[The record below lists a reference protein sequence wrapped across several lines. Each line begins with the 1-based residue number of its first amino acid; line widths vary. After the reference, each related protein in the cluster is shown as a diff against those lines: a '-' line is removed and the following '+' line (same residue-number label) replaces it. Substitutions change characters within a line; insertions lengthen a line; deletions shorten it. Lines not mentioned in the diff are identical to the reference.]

1 MRSIRFK
8 LIATYVALAAVVLL
22 LVTAVMLATLH
33 RRYLETYQY
42 MMATQARL
50 IASMLSAY
58 SLEEPL
64 SRGEMEA
71 IAQRFRWRPET
82 RIAVLDVQGAR
93 PGAPGVPPPP
103 EVAAALAGR
112 EGRGVRYDRA
122 SGEKRVFAAAPIGS
136 QGSWVGVV
144 HVSMPAVWAWRQ
156 LQRVLPAFG
165 GALLLGLVAAWFVGA
180 RLARSLTD
188 PVEALTR
195 AAQRL
200 REGELDATVDV
211 RTRDEIGRLGEAFG
225 AMAARL
231 RETIHRLVEER
242 HTLEAIL
249 TGMVDA
255 VVAIDRQERV
265 ILVNLA
271 AEELLGVRREA
282 VIGRPAAEVLPR
294 ALYGLVREA
303 LAGGRLVAAELPGE
317 GGGRLV
323 EVRCAPIQGNGEDAG
338 TVAVLRDVTELR
350 RSERLRRE
358 LTANVSHELRTP
370 LTSIKGFTET
380 LLGGAMWDQAAS
392 RRFLEIINAEV
403 DRLVKLVD
411 DLMDLSRLEARGAAL
426 ELAPVSVPALV
437 EEMVAH
443 LRPLAGGR
451 RLKVCPGPRGAV
463 VLGDRNRLAQVL
475 TNLIDNAIKF
485 TDEQG
490 RVEVGWQEQDDSV
503 QITVRDDGRGI
514 PPADLP
520 HIFERFY
527 KADRSRSTSSGSGLG
542 LAITRH
548 IVEAHGGRISVQSRE
563 GEGSTFT
570 VTLPATERAS
580 GQRNGQP
587 REKPLPFPGP

>member
-8 LIATYVALAAVVLL
+8 LIATYVALAAVVLVV
-22 LVTAVMLATLH
+22 VTAVMLAALH

-50 IASMLSAY
+50 IASMLFAY
-58 SLEEPL
+58 FREEPL
-64 SRGEMEA
+64 PREEMEA

-82 RIAVLDVQGAR
+82 RIAVLDAR
-93 PGAPGVPPPP
+93 GVHPAAPGAPPPP

-112 EGRGVRYDRA
+112 EGRSVRYDPA
-122 SGEKRVFAAAPIGS
+122 SGQERVFAAAPIGS
-136 QGSWVGVV
+136 EGAWVGVV

-165 GALLLGLVAAWFVGA
+165 GALLLGLAAAWFVGA
-180 RLARSLTD
+180 RLARNLTD

-200 REGELDATVDV
+200 REGELDATVEV
-211 RTRDEIGRLGEAFG
+211 RTRDEIGRLGEAFST
-225 AMAARL
+225 MAVRL
-231 RETIHRLVEER
+231 RETIRRLVEER

-255 VVAIDRQERV
+255 VVAIDRRERV

-271 AEELLGVRREA
+271 AEELLGVRREE
-282 VIGRPAAEVLPR
+282 VIGRPAGGVLPR
-294 ALYGLVREA
+294 ALHGLVQEA
-303 LAGGRLVAAELPGE
+303 AARRHAVAAELPGE

-323 EVRCAPIQGNGEDAG
+323 EVRCAPIRGNGEVAG

-380 LLGGAMWDQAAS
+380 LLAGAMGDQAAG
-392 RRFLEIINAEV
+392 RRFLEIINAEA

-411 DLMDLSRLEARGAAL
+411 DLMDLGRLEARGVAL

-451 RLKVCPGPRGAV
+451 RLEVRSGPPGAV

-485 TDEQG
+485 TGEQG
-490 RVEVGWQEQDDSV
+490 RVEVGWQEQDGSV

-527 KADRSRSTSSGSGLG
+527 KADRSRGTSGGSGLG
-542 LAITRH
+542 LAITKH
-548 IVEAHGGRISVQSRE
+548 IVEAHGGHILVESEE
-563 GEGSTFT
+563 GRGTTFT
-570 VTLPATERAS
+570 VMLPKPE
-580 GQRNGQP
+580 NGQAA
-587 REKPLPFPGP
+587 